1 MADAGDRLSERP
13 VEAPFNEAKK
23 NRTMSTTSIDTTSTS
38 GTAGVNRKLN
48 IDDFTI
54 LKTLGRGTFGE
65 VLLAKSKID
74 KKKYAIKMLS
84 KEFMERVVWAVIPD
98 QFAKECHFGA

>member
-13 VEAPFNEAKK
+13 ADALFSEVKK

-38 GTAGVNRKLN
+38 GTTAANRKLN

-54 LKTLGRGTFGE
+54 MKTLGRGTFGE

-84 KEFMERVVWAVIPD
+84 KEFMERVVSGLTAD
-98 QFAKECHFGA
+98 QFPKECDL